1 MIVAAFSQPE
11 AIIFYDGECGF
22 CNRWVAFVLRHDP
35 DGIFQFATLN
45 SQTARTQ
52 IHNPELLN
60 GSTVLLL
67 TPQGTFTRST
77 AVLKIAAQLPG
88 YKILARLLLKIPRT
102 LRDRIYAFIARHR
115 HALQPS
121 QSPTCAFIP
130 GVENRF
136 LP

>member
-1 MIVAAFSQPE
+1 MNVAPLPQPE

-22 CNRWVAFVLRHDP
+22 CNRWVVFVLRHDL
-35 DGIFQFATLN
+35 DGKFQFAALN
-45 SQTARTQ
+45 SQTARTRIQ
-52 IHNPELLN
+52 DASLLN
-60 GSTVLLL
+60 GSTVILL
-67 TPQGTFTRST
+67 TPEAIFTRST

-88 YKILARLLLKIPRT
+88 YKILASLLLKIPRT

-115 HALQPS
+115 HTFQPS

>member
-1 MIVAAFSQPE
+1 MNVAPLPQPE

-35 DGIFQFATLN
+35 EGIFQFTTLN
-45 SQTARTQ
+45 SQTARTH

-67 TPQGTFTRST
+67 TPQGTFIRST

-102 LRDRIYAFIARHR
+102 LRDRIYAFIARYR
-115 HALQPS
+115 HTLQPS